1 MGMYGGVET
10 DGDTPRPSTESVN
23 VSWRRRGLHVA
34 LATGL
39 LLLTSFAV
47 AVLVDSSSVS
57 WQSSLD
63 EAETDSQQVT
73 TRLNFLSRT

>member
-10 DGDTPRPSTESVN
+10 DGDTPRLSAESIN

-47 AVLVDSSSVS
+47 AVLVDSPSVT
-57 WQSSLD
+57 WRSSLD
-63 EAETDSQQVT
+63 EADADSQQVAT
-73 TRLNFLSRT
+73 YTNAHV